1 MALLNAHGAPDA
13 APYTVLLSPNTQ
25 SDPQQSV
32 AGPSAPCYRP
42 TEPQQSYT
50 QCPGSGSS
58 GLSYRPTDPQSYP
71 RYPGSGPYASYR
83 PAEPKQ
89 HLSQHLG
96 PSAFAPA
103 YQTTTE
109 ATQLEPRFIRATQ
122 TGPGQYM
129 PSGGAFAGGLRPIQV
144 VQPQES
150 PFITDARSSF
160 FDGGGDRVLRP
171 KDRSFLKSNIKPHAE
186 YCSDAESDEMEDPC
200 LRETSE
206 SPSVRQKE
214 RGGDKGVLVRRVEQ
228 LEEQIVLLKEAHE
241 KELALVKTAHEMEV
255 AKLKSRASRVFGN
268 AVYEISGIEKGSQ
281 LWQDLVQ
288 EALRKMDDISENED
302 GDEDEV

>member
-1 MALLNAHGAPDA
+1 MALLYAHGAPGA
-13 APYTVLLSPNTQ
+13 APYTVLLSPTTQ
-25 SDPQQSV
+25 SNPQQSV

-42 TEPQQSYT
+42 TEPPQPYSQY
-50 QCPGSGSS
+50 PGSGSS

-71 RYPGSGPYASYR
+71 QYPGSGPYASYR
-83 PAEPKQ
+83 PTEPKQ
-89 HLSQHLG
+89 HLPQHIG

-129 PSGGAFAGGLRPIQV
+129 PSGGGFAGGLRPIQAE
-144 VQPQES
+144 QPQES
-150 PFITDARSSF
+150 PFITGGHNSL
-160 FDGGGDRVLRP
+160 FDGSGDGDLRP

-200 LRETSE
+200 LRETSA

-255 AKLKSRASRVFGN
+255 AKLKGRASRAVGN

-288 EALRKMDDISENED
+288 EALEKMDDMSE
-302 GDEDEV
+302 DEDDDEL